1 MGLVSDPAV
10 DLIVLKRFMQLREV
24 LFVTKV
30 SGSCSGDAFY
40 ALLLHYLRGWVGIFP
55 HYD

>member
-10 DLIVLKRFMQLREV
+10 DLIVLNRFMQLREV

-30 SGSCSGDAFY
+30 SGSCSGDDFY
-40 ALLLHYLRGWVGIFP
+40 ALLFHYLGGRVGIFP
-55 HYD
+55 H